1 MNYELLK
8 AISPG
13 KDFCIKDIFPQKYTH
28 TKKHPVIHT
37 SYFHHLSPL
46 HLPLPA
52 KKKSKLFLQTT
63 DTLNKVAGKTP

>member
-37 SYFHHLSPL
+37 SYFI
-46 HLPLPA
+46 LP
-52 KKKSKLFLQTT
+52 SSF
-63 DTLNKVAGKTP
+63 TPSLAPPR